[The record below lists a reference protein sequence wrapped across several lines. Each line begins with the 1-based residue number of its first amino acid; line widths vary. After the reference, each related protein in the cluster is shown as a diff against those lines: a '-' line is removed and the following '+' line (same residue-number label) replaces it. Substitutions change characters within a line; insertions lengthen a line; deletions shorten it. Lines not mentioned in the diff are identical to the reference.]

1 MKNVLIAPAF
11 LAMGTI
17 ALANSTTESPIFD
30 LDPETAELGEQR
42 PETDFSTLRRRER
55 MVKYTIET
63 SGLLEASPHTVWL
76 VVYNYPEYCQ
86 TTPCGLLDLPFVPGH
101 DPRVQASFVNAGGGV
116 SNYDGT
122 GQFSGTVYAASRGLN
137 SSEVVVGP
145 GMINARGSQI
155 DIVLRFHGQPANLS
169 DLLAAI
175 KEYRGACNDSNF
187 VQPPCG
193 DYQISA
199 HLP

>member
-1 MKNVLIAPAF
+1 MKKLLLAPAI
-11 LAMGTI
+11 LAM
-17 ALANSTTESPIFD
+17 STMAWADRTSESPIFE
-30 LDPETAELGEQR
+30 LDPVFATLGDQR
-42 PETDFSTLRRRER
+42 PETDFTILSRREKLVSYT
-55 MVKYTIET
+55 VKT
-63 SGLLEASPHTVWL
+63 SGLLEESPHTVWL

-86 TTPCGLLDLPFVPGH
+86 TTPCGLFDLPFLPGH

-116 SNYDGT
+116 SNVDGT
-122 GQFSGTVYAASRGLN
+122 GHFTGTVYAASRGVN
-137 SSEVVVGP
+137 GSEVVVGP
-145 GMINARGSQI
+145 GMINTRSSQI

-175 KEYRGACNDSNF
+175 KEYRGACNDSNL